1 MSESNNVRFIEDNGK
16 WAWKRYDADG
26 SVIYRSP
33 LFDTEREARED
44 YDLNG
49 TPNES
54 SVPQPESTPTEN
66 TQPDSAP
73 ENSIA
78 PESTEPVNQ
87 TEPSSELPT
96 DQPA

>member
-44 YDLNG
+44 YDLSG

-54 SVPQPESTPTEN
+54 SVPQLESTPTEN
-66 TQPDSAP
+66 TQPDSTS
-73 ENSIA
+73 ENTIA
-78 PESTEPVNQ
+78 PEATEPVNQ
-87 TEPSSELPT
+87 TEPTPELPT
-96 DQPA
+96 DQSA

>member
-54 SVPQPESTPTEN
+54 SVPQPEPTPTEN
-66 TQPDSAP
+66 THPDSAP
-73 ENSIA
+73 ENTIA

>member
-49 TPNES
+49 TPSE
-54 SVPQPESTPTEN
+54 T
-66 TQPDSAP
+66 SAH
-73 ENSIA
+73 NQSLLLLKA
-78 PESTEPVNQ
+78 PNQ
-87 TEPSSELPT
+87 NQLLKIPLLPK
-96 DQPA
+96 QLSL